1 MRISKDSKPPVIAD
15 VARLAGVSVPTVS
28 RVLTG
33 NIPVS
38 EGLRAK
44 VEAAIK
50 ELNYR
55 PSSLARALKSGE
67 RTMIAIFAASTSAY
81 GYANTLAG
89 IEAVAQAAGYS
100 VVISAVKS
108 AEESD
113 VKAALEVALQQ
124 QLAGIIVLDF
134 DPSAAE
140 VLKQLPSA
148 IPTVAAS
155 GFPVGQP
162 GFPYAFIDEYAAGRA
177 ATEHLLELGHST
189 VHHLGLFPLTQ
200 FSGRYQGWHD
210 ALTDAGITPPP
221 VLEATRAARSG
232 YEQGLR
238 IAADPGITAVFCSND
253 GLAVAALRALYE
265 KGIKVPDDVSIIGW
279 DNQPFSEFTWPALS
293 TVAPDFNDLGVRAFR
308 MLEQRLS
315 GVEAVADSSVG
326 PVLLQR
332 ESTGAPTAGSR
343 RYASGEQGNGAN
355 PRTSV
360 RR

>member
-1 MRISKDSKPPVIAD
+1 MTIANDSRQPVIAD

-38 EGLRAK
+38 QGLRER

-50 ELNYR
+50 ELDYR
-55 PSSLARALKSGE
+55 PSSVARNLRSGK
-67 RTMIAIFAASTSAY
+67 RTMIAIFTASTASY

-89 IEAVAQAAGYS
+89 IEEAAQAAGYS

-108 AEESD
+108 AEGPD
-113 VKAALEVALQQ
+113 VKAALEAALQQ

-140 VLKQLPSA
+140 VLKQLPTT

-162 GFPYAFIDEYAAGRA
+162 GFPYAFIDEYAAGRQ
-177 ATEHLLELGHST
+177 ATEHLLQLGHHT

-221 VLEATRAARSG
+221 VLEATRAPRSG

-238 IAADPGITAVFCSND
+238 VAEDPEITAIFCSND
-253 GLAVAALRALYE
+253 GLAVAALRALHE
-265 KGIKVPDDVSIIGW
+265 KGVRVPEEVSIVGW
-279 DNQPFSEFTWPALS
+279 DNQPFSEFTWPALA
-293 TVAPDFNDLGVRAFR
+293 TVAPDFKDLGIRTFQ
-308 MLEQRLS
+308 LFQQRLTS
-315 GVEAVADSSVG
+315 PGIIPDSKVG
-326 PVLLQR
+326 PTLLLR
-332 ESTGAPTAGSR
+332 ESTARPAARG
-343 RYASGEQGNGAN
+343 
-355 PRTSV
+355 
-360 RR
+360 

>member
-1 MRISKDSKPPVIAD
+1 MRITKDSRQPVIAD

-38 EGLRAK
+38 EERRQRVL
-44 VEAAIK
+44 AAIE

-67 RTMIAIFAASTSAY
+67 RSMIAIFAASTSTY

-89 IEAVAQAAGYS
+89 IEEVAQGAGYS

-108 AEESD
+108 SEDQD
-113 VKAALEVALQQ
+113 VKAALEIALQQ

-134 DPSAAE
+134 DPSGAE
-140 VLKQLPSA
+140 VLKQLPKS

-155 GFPVGQP
+155 GFSAGQP
-162 GFPYAFIDEYAAGRA
+162 GFPYAFIDEYAAGRE
-177 ATEHLLELGHST
+177 ATQHLLDLGHST
-189 VHHLGLFPLTQ
+189 VHHLGLYPLTQ

-210 ALTDAGITPPP
+210 ALSDAGIKPPA
-221 VLEATRAARSG
+221 VLEASRAPRSG

-253 GLAVAALRALYE
+253 GLALAALRALTE
-265 KGIKVPDDVSIIGW
+265 KGVAVPDEVSIIGW

-293 TVAPDFNDLGVRAFR
+293 TVSPDFKDLGVRAFR
-308 MLEQRLS
+308 LLQQQLS
-315 GVEAVADSSVG
+315 GAEEIADSTVR
-326 PVLLQR
+326 PQLLER
-332 ESTGAPTAGSR
+332 ESTAVPGRRGPSR
-343 RYASGEQGNGAN
+343 LSYE
-355 PRTSV
+355 
-360 RR
+360 

>member
-1 MRISKDSKPPVIAD
+1 MKIAKDSRKPVIAD

-38 EGLRAK
+38 QGLRER

-55 PSSLARALKSGE
+55 PSSLARTLRSGE

-89 IEAVAQAAGYS
+89 IEETAQAAGYS
-100 VVISAVKS
+100 VVISAVRS
-108 AEESD
+108 AEEPD
-113 VKAALEVALQQ
+113 VQAALEGALQQ

-134 DPSAAE
+134 DPSGAE
-140 VLKQLPSA
+140 VLKHLPTT

-155 GFPVGQP
+155 GFPIGQP
-162 GFPYAFIDEYAAGRA
+162 GFPYAFIDEYAAGRQ
-177 ATEHLLELGHST
+177 ATEHLLHLGHQT

-221 VLEATRAARSG
+221 VLEASRSARSG

-238 IAADPGITAVFCSND
+238 IAADPEMTAIFCSND
-253 GLAVAALRALYE
+253 GLAVAALRALHE
-265 KGIKVPDDVSIIGW
+265 KGVRVPEEVSIIGW

-293 TVAPDFNDLGVRAFR
+293 TVSPDFKDLGQRAFQ
-308 MLEQRLS
+308 LLQQRLS
-315 GVEAVADSSVG
+315 ATETVPDSKVR
-326 PVLLQR
+326 PKLLLR
-332 ESTGAPTAGSR
+332 EST
-343 RYASGEQGNGAN
+343 AS
-355 PRTSV
+355 PVV
-360 RR
+360 RIKPKTDN

>member
-1 MRISKDSKPPVIAD
+1 MKIAKDSRKPVIAD

-38 EGLRAK
+38 QGLRDR

-55 PSSLARALKSGE
+55 PSSLARTLRSGE

-89 IEAVAQAAGYS
+89 IEEAAQAAGFS
-100 VVISAVKS
+100 VVISAVRS
-108 AEESD
+108 ADEPD
-113 VKAALEVALQQ
+113 VKAALEATLQQ

-140 VLKQLPSA
+140 VLKQLPTTV
-148 IPTVAAS
+148 PTVAAS

-162 GFPYAFIDEYAAGRA
+162 GFPYAFIDEYAAGRQ
-177 ATEHLLELGHST
+177 ATEHLLQLGHHT

-210 ALTDAGITPPP
+210 ALVDAGITPPP
-221 VLEATRAARSG
+221 VLEASRSARSG

-238 IAADPGITAVFCSND
+238 IAADPDTTAIFCSND
-253 GLAVAALRALYE
+253 GLAIAALRALHE
-265 KGIKVPDDVSIIGW
+265 KGVRVPEEVSIIGW

-293 TVAPDFNDLGVRAFR
+293 TVSPDFKDLGQRAFQ
-308 MLEQRLS
+308 LLQQRLS
-315 GVEAVADSSVG
+315 ATETVRDSKVR
-326 PVLLQR
+326 PKLLLR
-332 ESTGAPTAGSR
+332 ESTATPTVR
-343 RYASGEQGNGAN
+343 TKPEIDNYPGNA
-355 PRTSV
+355 RAD
-360 RR
+360 R

>member
-1 MRISKDSKPPVIAD
+1 MRIAKESRQPVIAD

-38 EGLRAK
+38 EGLRSR

-55 PSSLARALKSGE
+55 PSSVARALKSGE
-67 RTMIAIFAASTSAY
+67 RTMIAIFASSTSAY
-81 GYANTLAG
+81 GYANTVAG
-89 IEAVAQAAGYS
+89 IEEVAQAAGYT
-100 VVISAVKS
+100 VVISAVRS

-140 VLKQLPSA
+140 VLRQLPRD

-155 GFPVGQP
+155 GFPTGQP
-162 GFPYAFIDEYAAGRA
+162 GFPYAFIDEYAAGRQ
-177 ATEHLLELGHST
+177 ATEHLLALGHHT

-210 ALTDAGITPPP
+210 ALTDAGVEPPA
-221 VLEATRAARSG
+221 VLEASRAPRSG
-232 YEQGLR
+232 YEQGLK
-238 IAADPGITAVFCSND
+238 IASNPQITAIFCSND
-253 GLAVAALRALYE
+253 GLAQAALRALHE
-265 KGIKVPDDVSIIGW
+265 KNVRVPEEVSIIGW
-279 DNQPFSEFTWPALS
+279 DNQPFSEFTWPALT
-293 TVAPDFNDLGVRAFR
+293 TVAPDFKELGTRAFQ
-308 MLEQRLS
+308 MLQERLS
-315 GVEAVADSSVG
+315 GVENVPNTTAAPLV
-326 PVLLQR
+326 LQR
-332 ESTGAPTAGSR
+332 ESTSR
-343 RYASGEQGNGAN
+343 PSQRKQ
-355 PRTSV
+355 PD
-360 RR
+360 

>member
-1 MRISKDSKPPVIAD
+1 MRITKDSRQPVIAD

-38 EGLRAK
+38 EEKRQR
-44 VEAAIK
+44 VVAAIE

-67 RTMIAIFAASTSAY
+67 RSMIAIFAASPSAY

-89 IEAVAQAAGYS
+89 IEEVAQGAGYS

-108 AEESD
+108 SEDSD

-140 VLKQLPSA
+140 VLKQLPEN

-155 GFPVGQP
+155 GFPSGQP
-162 GFPYAFIDEYAAGRA
+162 GFPYAFIDEYAAGREA
-177 ATEHLLELGHST
+177 AQHLLKLGHQT
-189 VHHLGLFPLTQ
+189 VHHLGLYPLTQ

-210 ALTDAGITPPP
+210 ALTEAGITPPP
-221 VLEATRAARSG
+221 VLEASRAPRSG

-238 IAADPGITAVFCSND
+238 IATDPEITAVFCSND
-253 GLAVAALRALYE
+253 GLALAALRALTE
-265 KGIKVPDDVSIIGW
+265 RGVRVPDEVSIIGW

-293 TVAPDFNDLGVRAFR
+293 TVAPDFKDLGVRAFG
-308 MLEQRLS
+308 MLKQRLS
-315 GVEAVADSSVG
+315 GVENVPDSTVR
-326 PVLLQR
+326 PRLLAR
-332 ESTGAPTAGSR
+332 ESTAAPGQRNKAG
-343 RYASGEQGNGAN
+343 
-355 PRTSV
+355 
-360 RR
+360 

>member
-1 MRISKDSKPPVIAD
+1 MKIAKDSRKPVIAD

-38 EGLRAK
+38 QGLRER

-55 PSSLARALKSGE
+55 PSSLARTLRSGE
-67 RTMIAIFAASTSAY
+67 RTMIAIFAASTSSY

-89 IEAVAQAAGYS
+89 IEEAAQAAGFS
-100 VVISAVKS
+100 VVISAVRS

-113 VKAALEVALQQ
+113 VKAALEGTLQQ

-140 VLKQLPSA
+140 VLKQLPTTV
-148 IPTVAAS
+148 PTVAAS

-162 GFPYAFIDEYAAGRA
+162 GFPYAFIDEYAAGRQ
-177 ATEHLLELGHST
+177 ATEHLLQLGHQT

-210 ALTDAGITPPP
+210 ALVDAGITPPP
-221 VLEATRAARSG
+221 VLEASRSARSG

-238 IAADPGITAVFCSND
+238 IAGDPEMTAIFCSND
-253 GLAVAALRALYE
+253 GLAIAALRALHE
-265 KGIKVPDDVSIIGW
+265 KGIRVPEEVSLIGW

-293 TVAPDFNDLGVRAFR
+293 TVSPDFKDLGQRAFQ
-308 MLEQRLS
+308 LLQQRLS
-315 GVEAVADSSVG
+315 APETVRDSKVR
-326 PVLLQR
+326 PKLLLR
-332 ESTGAPTAGSR
+332 ESTAAPAAR
-343 RYASGEQGNGAN
+343 
-355 PRTSV
+355 P
-360 RR
+360 

>member
-1 MRISKDSKPPVIAD
+1 MKIAKDSRKPVIAD

-38 EGLRAK
+38 QGLRER

-55 PSSLARALKSGE
+55 PSSLARTLRSGE
-67 RTMIAIFAASTSAY
+67 RTMIAIFASSTSAY

-89 IEAVAQAAGYS
+89 VEEAAQAAGYS
-100 VVISAVKS
+100 VVISAVRS
-108 AEESD
+108 AEEPD
-113 VKAALEVALQQ
+113 VKAALEGTLQQ
-124 QLAGIIVLDF
+124 QLAGIVVLDF

-140 VLKQLPSA
+140 VLKQLPSS

-162 GFPYAFIDEYAAGRA
+162 GFPYAFIDEYAAGRQ
-177 ATEHLLELGHST
+177 ATEHLLQLGHPT

-221 VLEATRAARSG
+221 VLEASRAARSG

-238 IAADPGITAVFCSND
+238 IAADPDMTAIFCSND
-253 GLAVAALRALYE
+253 GLAVAALRALLE
-265 KGIKVPDDVSIIGW
+265 KDVRVPEEVSIIGW

-293 TVAPDFNDLGVRAFR
+293 TVSPDFKDLG
-308 MLEQRLS
+308 QRTFQ
-315 GVEAVADSSVG
+315 
-326 PVLLQR
+326 LLQQRMSAAEIVPDSKVKPKLLLR
-332 ESTGAPTAGSR
+332 ESTAA
-343 RYASGEQGNGAN
+343 AA
-355 PRTSV
+355 V
-360 RR
+360 RP

>member
-1 MRISKDSKPPVIAD
+1 MKIAKDSRKPVIAD

-38 EGLRAK
+38 QGLRER

-50 ELNYR
+50 ELDYR
-55 PSSLARALKSGE
+55 PSSLARTLRSGE
-67 RTMIAIFAASTSAY
+67 RTMIAIFAASTSSY

-89 IEAVAQAAGYS
+89 VEEAAQAAGYS
-100 VVISAVKS
+100 VVITAVRS
-108 AEESD
+108 AEEPD
-113 VKAALEVALQQ
+113 VKAALEGTLQQ
-124 QLAGIIVLDF
+124 QLAGIVVLDF

-140 VLKQLPSA
+140 VLKQLPA
-148 IPTVAAS
+148 TIPTVAAS

-162 GFPYAFIDEYAAGRA
+162 GFPYAFIDEYAAGRQ
-177 ATEHLLELGHST
+177 ATEHLLQLGHHT

-221 VLEATRAARSG
+221 VLEASRAARSG

-238 IAADPGITAVFCSND
+238 IAADREMTAIFCSND
-253 GLAVAALRALYE
+253 GLAVAALRALHE
-265 KGIKVPDDVSIIGW
+265 KGVRVPEDVSIIGW

-293 TVAPDFNDLGVRAFR
+293 TVSPDFTDLGRRAFQ
-308 MLEQRLS
+308 LLQQRLS
-315 GVEAVADSSVG
+315 TTETVADSKVR
-326 PVLLQR
+326 PKLLLR
-332 ESTGAPTAGSR
+332 ESTAAPGRS
-343 RYASGEQGNGAN
+343 Q
-355 PRTSV
+355 
-360 RR
+360 

>member
-1 MRISKDSKPPVIAD
+1 MRVTKDSRQPVIAD

-38 EGLRAK
+38 EEKRERVL
-44 VEAAIK
+44 AAIE

-67 RTMIAIFAASTSAY
+67 RTMIAIFASSTSAY
-81 GYANTLAG
+81 GYAVTLAG
-89 IEAVAQAAGYS
+89 IEEVAQAAGFS

-108 AEESD
+108 PDTAD
-113 VKAALEVALQQ
+113 VSAALEVALQQ

-140 VLKQLPSA
+140 VLRQLPKN

-155 GFPVGQP
+155 GFPKGQP
-162 GFPYAFIDEYAAGRA
+162 GFPYAFIDEYAAGRE
-177 ATEHLLELGHST
+177 ATQHLLRLGHKT
-189 VHHLGLFPLTQ
+189 VYHLGLYPLTQ

-210 ALTDAGITPPP
+210 ALTEAGITPPP
-221 VLEATRAARSG
+221 VLEASRAPRSG

-253 GLAVAALRALYE
+253 GLAAAALRALLE
-265 KGIKVPDDVSIIGW
+265 RGVRVPDDVSIIGW
-279 DNQPFSEFTWPALS
+279 DNQPFSEFTWPSLS
-293 TVAPDFNDLGVRAFR
+293 TVAPDFKDLGVRTFG
-308 MLEQRLS
+308 LLQQRLAGS
-315 GVEAVADSSVG
+315 DAVPDSTAA
-326 PVLLQR
+326 PVLLER
-332 ESTGAPTAGSR
+332 ESTGPAR
-343 RYASGEQGNGAN
+343 VRDGN
-355 PRTSV
+355 RD
-360 RR
+360 

>member
-1 MRISKDSKPPVIAD
+1 MRITKDTRQPVIAD

-38 EGLRAK
+38 EGLRAR
-44 VEAAIK
+44 VEAAVK

-55 PSSLARALKSGE
+55 PSSVARALRSGE

-89 IEAVAQAAGYS
+89 IEEVAQAAGYT
-100 VVISAVKS
+100 VVISAVRS
-108 AEESD
+108 REEAD

-140 VLKQLPSA
+140 VLKHLPAS

-155 GFPVGQP
+155 GFPTGQP
-162 GFPYAFIDEYAAGRA
+162 GYPYAFIDEYAAGRE
-177 ATEHLLELGHST
+177 ATEHLLKLGHKT

-210 ALTDAGITPPP
+210 ALTDAGITPPA
-221 VLEATRAARSG
+221 VLEASRTARSG

-238 IAADPGITAVFCSND
+238 IAANAEITAVFCSND
-253 GLAVAALRALYE
+253 GLAVAALRALHE
-265 KGIKVPDDVSIIGW
+265 NGIRVPEDVSIIGW

-293 TVAPDFNDLGVRAFR
+293 TVAPDFKDLGIRAFN
-308 MLEQRLS
+308 LLKQRLA
-315 GVEAVADSSVG
+315 GEEKVPDSITG

-332 ESTGAPTAGSR
+332 ESTAKAASRTKTGSAPDK
-343 RYASGEQGNGAN
+343 
-355 PRTSV
+355 V
-360 RR
+360 